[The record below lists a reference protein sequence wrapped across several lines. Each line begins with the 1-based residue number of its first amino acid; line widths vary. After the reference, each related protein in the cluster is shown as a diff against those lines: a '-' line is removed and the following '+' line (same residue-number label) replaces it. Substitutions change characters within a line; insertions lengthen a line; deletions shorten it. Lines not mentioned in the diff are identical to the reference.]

1 VPTTLEPLCRFKNSA
16 ERIPSASGDIIRFVE
31 CCRVLIMA
39 VFILFKYSCYNNIVM
54 TIQDWASLIVA
65 ILTIVSSIAFSIK
78 WLVKH
83 YLSELKPNSGS
94 SLKDQVSRLE
104 SALDD
109 QRIDSIKSR
118 DRQEKKLD
126 EMYQILIKHIASSNK

>member
-1 VPTTLEPLCRFKNSA
+1 
-16 ERIPSASGDIIRFVE
+16 
-31 CCRVLIMA
+31 
-39 VFILFKYSCYNNIVM
+39 M

-65 ILTIVSSIAFSIK
+65 ILTIVSSLGLAIK

-94 SLKDQVSRLE
+94 SLKDQVNRLE
-104 SALDD
+104 TALDE
-109 QRIDSIKSR
+109 QRIDSVRSR

-126 EMYQILIKHIASSNK
+126 EMYEILIKHIAKNDKD

>member
-1 VPTTLEPLCRFKNSA
+1 
-16 ERIPSASGDIIRFVE
+16 
-31 CCRVLIMA
+31 
-39 VFILFKYSCYNNIVM
+39 M

-65 ILTIVSSIAFSIK
+65 ILTIVSSIAFAIK

-94 SLKDQVSRLE
+94 SLKDQVNRLE
-104 SALDD
+104 NALDE
-109 QRIDSIKSR
+109 QRVDSERSR

-126 EMYQILIKHIASSNK
+126 EMYKILIDHIAKNNK

>member
-1 VPTTLEPLCRFKNSA
+1 
-16 ERIPSASGDIIRFVE
+16 
-31 CCRVLIMA
+31 
-39 VFILFKYSCYNNIVM
+39 M

-78 WLVKH
+78 WLVRH

-94 SLKDQVSRLE
+94 SMKDQISRLE
-104 SALDD
+104 TALDD

-126 EMYQILIKHIASSNK
+126 DMYEILLKHIATNDK

>member
-1 VPTTLEPLCRFKNSA
+1 
-16 ERIPSASGDIIRFVE
+16 
-31 CCRVLIMA
+31 
-39 VFILFKYSCYNNIVM
+39 M

-78 WLVKH
+78 WIVRH

-94 SLKDQVSRLE
+94 SMKDKISRLE
-104 SALDD
+104 TALDD
-109 QRIDSIKSR
+109 QRIASIKSR

-126 EMYQILIKHIASSNK
+126 EMYKILIKHIADNNK

>member
-1 VPTTLEPLCRFKNSA
+1 
-16 ERIPSASGDIIRFVE
+16 
-31 CCRVLIMA
+31 
-39 VFILFKYSCYNNIVM
+39 M

-65 ILTIVSSIAFSIK
+65 ILTIVSSIAFGIK

-83 YLSELKPNSGS
+83 YLSELKPNGGS
-94 SLKDQVSRLE
+94 SVKDQINRLE

-126 EMYQILIKHIASSNK
+126 DMYKILLDHIDKLNK